1 MQPNSKCPIFS
12 LHSTS
17 MHSPGLCC
25 SDAMAPSP
33 EFLLQLW
40 GELWLLGCCWG
51 PKLWHVLQL
60 HTLIMFASRPTAAAR
75 IHPACVPESLLQAQ
89 DKVRCFVRRFCM
101 CVNSKMFCCAC
112 YDDDDIIERKTQ
124 LLLLVLSMFV
134 VLLLPPSTLF
144 WVLLPLHIPQGQPLV
159 PKRIRM
165 LEGMPY
171 LPLPVS

>member
-1 MQPNSKCPIFS
+1 MLGSIHQLCNPTANAQFSACIRHPCTAQGCAVLMRWPLHLNSNFS
-12 LHSTS
+12 C
-17 MHSPGLCC
+17 G
-25 SDAMAPSP
+25 
-33 EFLLQLW
+33 

-124 LLLLVLSMFV
+124 MLLLVLSMFV

-144 WVLLPLHIPQGQPLV
+144 WVLLPLHIPQG
-159 PKRIRM
+159 
-165 LEGMPY
+165 
-171 LPLPVS
+171 